1 MIFQNSLKFH
11 SPLRI
16 PISKYHSWYL
26 CQISLQLMLLPTLI
40 ALHNNWAKRSVQYVM
55 PRKFQT
61 CSLSLRRWIVSLL
74 CQIVAVSLCRR
85 HKLTPVSNVYEAA
98 PIFLFKALNGLNEL
112 PEVSFESPLNL
123 IGKSTMA
130 FLTGQSWP
138 VLKSW
143 YTGGHP
149 ELGFWRC
156 FADGLNQS
164 LVSFVLQ
171 AR

>member
-1 MIFQNSLKFH
+1 MIFQNCLKFH

-16 PISKYHSWYL
+16 PISKYHSVFM
-26 CQISLQLMLLPTLI
+26 QNI
-40 ALHNNWAKRSVQYVM
+40 ATTHAVPYTNRTSQHWAKRSVQYVT

-61 CSLSLRRWIVSLL
+61 CSLSLHRWIVSLL

-98 PIFLFKALNGLNEL
+98 PISLFKALNGLNEL
-112 PEVSFESPLNL
+112 PKVSFEFPFNL

-130 FLTGQSWP
+130 FLTGQSWR
-138 VLKSW
+138 VLKSG
-143 YTGGHP
+143 YAGGHP
-149 ELGFWRC
+149 EHGFWRC
-156 FADGLNQS
+156 FVNGLNQS
-164 LVSFVLQ
+164 LVSSVLQ

>member
-1 MIFQNSLKFH
+1 MIFQNCLKFH

-26 CQISLQLMLLPTLI
+26 CQLSLQLMLLPILI
-40 ALHNNWAKRSVQYVM
+40 ALHNNWAKRSVQYIM
-55 PRKFQT
+55 SRKFQT
-61 CSLSLRRWIVSLL
+61 CSLSRWIVSLL

-112 PEVSFESPLNL
+112 PEVSFEFPLNL

-130 FLTGQSWP
+130 FLTSQS
-138 VLKSW
+138 
-143 YTGGHP
+143 
-149 ELGFWRC
+149 
-156 FADGLNQS
+156 
-164 LVSFVLQ
+164 
-171 AR
+171 